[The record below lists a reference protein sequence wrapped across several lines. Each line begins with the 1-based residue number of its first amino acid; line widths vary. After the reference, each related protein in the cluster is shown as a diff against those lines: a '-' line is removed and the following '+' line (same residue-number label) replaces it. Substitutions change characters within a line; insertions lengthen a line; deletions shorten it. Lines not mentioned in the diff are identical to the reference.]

1 VVPLDRDL
9 DLPLAFEVVARCGE
23 DKPAVRQ
30 LRDGRHYREASKFLT
45 TASGGIHESQCRH
58 AKIESNIGNAA
69 RVRANTDDEQAAR
82 NQHAHSGLVMTQTRG
97 RDAIFTGAN
106 SP

>member
-1 VVPLDRDL
+1 MAVTT
-9 DLPLAFEVVARCGE
+9 G
-23 DKPAVRQ
+23 KPAN
-30 LRDGRHYREASKFLT
+30 FLT

-106 SP
+106 SPWCSNLLTSAARSPSTRPNV

>member
-1 VVPLDRDL
+1 MQ
-9 DLPLAFEVVARCGE
+9 G
-23 DKPAVRQ
+23 
-30 LRDGRHYREASKFLT
+30 
-45 TASGGIHESQCRH
+45 H